1 MDVRKP
7 IIAGLVSIFTLGV
20 FATAPAI
27 AGATGDTAVAAK
39 AKKNKKKS
47 KRKPAGK
54 IWVSPNSVAGD
65 DIVKIHMRNI
75 ADPPTGSHYKMILT
89 TDDTRLDGSCTFIA
103 QQDWVNPGA
112 GIVLMA
118 AILDGDTTT
127 FCAGSAA
134 VTLCVV
140 PDSAP
145 SNYTGKVKYDA
156 DLKITAPANPLS

>member
-1 MDVRKP
+1 MDVRKS
-7 IIAGLVSIFTLGV
+7 IIAGLVSVFTVGV
-20 FATAPAI
+20 IATTPAI
-27 AGATGDTAVAAK
+27 AGATSDTAVAAK
-39 AKKNKKKS
+39 AKKPKKKA

-54 IWVSPNSVAGD
+54 IWVTPNSVPGD

-89 TDDTRLDGSCTFIA
+89 TADTPLDGSCTFIA
-103 QQDWVNPGA
+103 QQDWVNPAA

-118 AILDGDTTT
+118 AILDGDSTT
-127 FCAGSAA
+127 FCAGAA
-134 VTLCVV
+134 TVTLSVV

-145 SNYTGKVKYDA
+145 DNYTGKVKYDA